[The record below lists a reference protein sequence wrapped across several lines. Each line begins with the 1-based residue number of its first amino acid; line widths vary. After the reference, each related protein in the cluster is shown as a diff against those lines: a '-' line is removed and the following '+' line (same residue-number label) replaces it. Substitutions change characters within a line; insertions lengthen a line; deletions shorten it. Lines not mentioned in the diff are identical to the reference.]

1 MSLRIHSFGQTL
13 GRCPSRTSGVR
24 GRAAFVLPALDG
36 VRFNQLPPCPKTD
49 RCGGET
55 DAKRAAQKARR
66 EKARAAAL
74 QKAAEQTS
82 KRLR

>member
-1 MSLRIHSFGQTL
+1 
-13 GRCPSRTSGVR
+13 
-24 GRAAFVLPALDG
+24 LPALDG